1 MSFAKVYSA
10 QTTLLSAQPISVE
23 VDLSKGLHAFS
34 IVGLPD
40 KGVEESRDRVAA
52 AIKNSGFKSPK
63 QKNQKITISL
73 APADIKKE
81 GPVFDLPIALAYLK
95 AAEETSFDAEGKIF
109 LGELSLDGK
118 LRKIDGVLPLSR
130 IARDRGFT
138 EIYVPEENA
147 REAAL
152 IEGIE

>member
-34 IVGLPD
+34 VVGLPD

-52 AIKNSGFKSPK
+52 AIKNSGLQSPK

-81 GPVFDLPIALAYLK
+81 GPIFDLAIALAYLK
-95 AAEETSFDAEGKIF
+95 ASEESNLNAEGKIF

-118 LRKIDGVLPLSR
+118 LRRINGVLPLTR
-130 IARDRGFT
+130 KARDMGFKD
-138 EIYVPEENA
+138 IFVPEENA
-147 REAAL
+147 STP
-152 IEGIE
+152 